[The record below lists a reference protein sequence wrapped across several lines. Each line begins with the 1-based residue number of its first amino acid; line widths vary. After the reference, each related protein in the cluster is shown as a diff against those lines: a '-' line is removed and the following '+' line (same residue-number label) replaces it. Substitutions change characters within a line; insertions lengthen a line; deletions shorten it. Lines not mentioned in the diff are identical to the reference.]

1 MVKVGK
7 SWWRLVSPAIQKQ
20 TNICVSKQRS
30 WRVKN
35 FYWNHRLGGTF
46 SVFKSWFYCLVGW
59 INLGWKLKGWRQKQY
74 TTEIWLVN
82 APRKFGINL
91 RANTIHGL
99 INYKKILKKSQT
111 TQWPHFTETSDHS
124 YCWWFRNRANQ
135 LRLVVYSII
144 YRVFYIPGGFLA
156 RFLPLISRSRKSVAP
171 FGLPEWLGCRLFWRL
186 FRKWNPKM
194 GGSKLMQIYGSF
206 E

>member
-1 MVKVGK
+1 MFFRMKRVFRGSENQISSFTNFFHFMVKVGK

-20 TNICVSKQRS
+20 TNICVSQQGS

-99 INYKKILKKSQT
+99 INYKKILKK
-111 TQWPHFTETSDHS
+111 FTDNSMATFHRD
-124 YCWWFRNRANQ
+124 
-135 LRLVVYSII
+135 I
-144 YRVFYIPGGFLA
+144 
-156 RFLPLISRSRKSVAP
+156 RSFILLMVQKS
-171 FGLPEWLGCRLFWRL
+171 G
-186 FRKWNPKM
+186 
-194 GGSKLMQIYGSF
+194 
-206 E
+206 